1 MNDRS
6 KCCRVSVRGS
16 IKRETQDDGCEIL
29 VDNSENEMAEAL
41 VSTTD
46 GMISQDEADEQ
57 IETAVAET
65 TEDLYT
71 QEEYDAKSSVSQVTL
86 ILSDNDGNPITQ
98 KAWSN

>member
-1 MNDRS
+1 VNDRS

-29 VDNSENEMAEAL
+29 VDNSENERAEAL
-41 VSTTD
+41 VSATD

-86 ILSDNDGNPITQ
+86 IRSDNDGNPITQ